1 MPTSLTRRDA
11 VAVSGSLLTLMLTG
25 SNTTA
30 PTTNNG
36 SRVTPGGD
44 TIDVTAAPFSAAGD
58 GRGDDAPAIQRAVD
72 ALPATGGTVRLPGPR
87 IYRLGHTIRDGT
99 KPVSFEIGH
108 AQVIGPDD
116 GPLFEL
122 HNNGSSIA
130 GAGPGATILR
140 MSAPARAPTL
150 PIFDALLDGGKVR
163 GVRFVSTGS
172 GLASTPLIDVADSP
186 THDGAAL
193 IAKVGQ
199 GQVVDVRCVATG
211 AAYTRPPP
219 LRIIGGGECAIRMH
233 QASHCR
239 LSGFTLD
246 MANIPHAA
254 GIFQYGGWYVQVE
267 RIDIDKDRQ
276 HATAIGLVIDSHTLG
291 EAGHNGNW
299 GGAYVNRY
307 AQVVTRRCYV
317 VGHDSSTATTM
328 HFDTLDAANIHLHGA
343 VGILLSNVVL
353 QGSEGAFLDLVN
365 VDALSMIGGDVE
377 GPATFMRTRGTCNN
391 LRLSPLAYA
400 ANGPFVQGPVG
411 AGWRIDLA
419 AVNSQAETLHTG
431 NGGSAGIAYQN
442 TGWLEKHRVGIQF
455 AGSSIVFSSN
465 LRMIGPYEGILDN
478 PANPGFALL
487 LTISGQLVLRYAPPG
502 NGKLKLLDMAMFD
515 QGGVQLHN
523 LPNSRPPQ
531 GANRLWYDPADGN
544 RVKFMP

>member
-1 MPTSLTRRDA
+1 MPIPLTRRDA
-11 VAVSGSLLTLMLTG
+11 AAMGGSLLTLMLTG
-25 SNTTA
+25 SNATA
-30 PTTNNG
+30 RTAGDRSSVP
-36 SRVTPGGD
+36 SEGD

-58 GRGDDAPAIQRAVD
+58 GRGDDAPAIQAAVD
-72 ALPATGGTVRLPGPR
+72 ALPATGGTIRLPGPR

-99 KPVSFEIGH
+99 KPVSFKIGH
-108 AQVIGPDD
+108 AQIVGPAD

-122 HNNGSSIA
+122 HNNGSAID

-140 MSAPARAPTL
+140 MSAPASAPTL
-150 PIFDALLDGGKVR
+150 PVLDALLDGGKVR
-163 GVRFVSTGS
+163 GVRLVSPGT
-172 GLASTPLIDVADSP
+172 GLASTPLIEVADSP
-186 THDGAAL
+186 THDGAAM
-193 IAKVGQ
+193 IATIGQ
-199 GQVVDVRCVATG
+199 GRVVDVRCVAAG
-211 AAYTRPPP
+211 AAYPRPPAMQVT
-219 LRIIGGGECAIRMH
+219 GGGECAIRLH

-239 LSGFTLD
+239 LSGFTVD
-246 MANIPHAA
+246 MGNIPHAA
-254 GIFQYGGWYVQVE
+254 GIFQYGGWYVQLE
-267 RIDIDKDRQ
+267 RIDIDKASQ

-291 EAGHNGNW
+291 EAGRNGNW
-299 GGAYVNRY
+299 GGAYVNCY
-307 AQVVTRRCYV
+307 TQVVTRRCYV

-328 HFDTLDAANIHLHGA
+328 HFDTLDAANLHLHGA

-377 GPATFMRTRGTCNN
+377 GPATFLRTRGICNN

-400 ANGPFVQGPVG
+400 ANGPLMQGPVG
-411 AGWRIDLA
+411 AGWRLDLA

-442 TGWLEKHRVGIQF
+442 TGWREKHRMGIPF
-455 AGSSIVFSSN
+455 AGSSMVFSSN
-465 LRMIGPYEGILDN
+465 LRMTGPYAGILDN
-478 PANPGFALL
+478 PENPGFALL
-487 LTISGQLVLRYAPPG
+487 LTISGQLVLRCAPPG
-502 NGKLKLLDMAMFD
+502 KGTVRLADMAMFD

-523 LPNSRPPQ
+523 LPDSPPPR

>member
-1 MPTSLTRRDA
+1 MG
-11 VAVSGSLLTLMLTG
+11 GSLLTLMLTG
-25 SNTTA
+25 SDATA
-30 PTTNNG
+30 RTTNDR
-36 SRVTPGGD
+36 SSAPLEGD

-58 GRGDDAPAIQRAVD
+58 GRGDDAPAIQAAVD
-72 ALPATGGTVRLPGPR
+72 ALPASGGAIYLPGPR
-87 IYRLGHTIRDGT
+87 IYRLGHTIRDGA
-99 KPVSFEIGH
+99 KPVSFKIGH
-108 AQVIGPDD
+108 AQVIGPDN

-150 PIFDALLDGGKVR
+150 PVLNALLNGGKVR
-163 GVRFVSTGS
+163 GVRLVSPGAD
-172 GLASTPLIDVADSP
+172 LASTPLIEVSDSP
-186 THDGAAL
+186 THDGAAV
-193 IAKVGQ
+193 IATVGQ
-199 GQVVDVRCVATG
+199 GKVIDVRSVAAG
-211 AAYTRPPP
+211 ASYTQPPV
-219 LRIIGGGECAIRMH
+219 LQIVGGGECAILLH

-239 LSGFTLD
+239 LSDFTLD
-246 MANIPHAA
+246 MAHIPHAV
-254 GIFQYGGWYVQVE
+254 GVFQYGGWYVQLE
-267 RIDIDKDRQ
+267 RINIDKARQ

-291 EAGHNGNW
+291 EAGRNGNW
-299 GGAYVNRY
+299 GGAYVNHY
-307 AQVVTRRCYV
+307 TQVVTRRCFV
-317 VGHDSSTATTM
+317 VGHDSSTATTI
-328 HFDTLDAANIHLHGA
+328 HFDTLDAANLHLHAA

-377 GPATFMRTRGTCNN
+377 GPATFLRTRGTCNN

-442 TGWLEKHRVGIQF
+442 MGWREKHRVGIQF
-455 AGSSIVFSSN
+455 AGSSMVFSSN
-465 LRMIGPYEGILDN
+465 LRMTGPYEGILDN
-478 PANPGFALL
+478 PQNPGFALL

-502 NGKLKLLDMAMFD
+502 NGKVKLSDMAMFD
-515 QGGVQLHN
+515 QGGVQLRN
-523 LPNSRPPQ
+523 LPNSPPPQ
-531 GANRLWYDPADGN
+531 GASRLWYDPAVRN
-544 RVKFMP
+544 WVKFMP